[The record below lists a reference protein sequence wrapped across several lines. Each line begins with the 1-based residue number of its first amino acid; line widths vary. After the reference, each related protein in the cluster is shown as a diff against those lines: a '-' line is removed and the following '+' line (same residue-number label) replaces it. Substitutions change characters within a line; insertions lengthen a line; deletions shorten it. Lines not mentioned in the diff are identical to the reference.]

1 MFELSDEL
9 DITVVSDIGID
20 KKSAFII
27 DNFYKDPDAVRF
39 ISIRGQG
46 GGMSGGMPGN
56 RVCFPTNEIRN
67 LKPLFDQICFDE
79 DIWGRPTDKD
89 KYESSWGN
97 ASYMCNFITSESIV
111 EMPGGLIPHQDTYEL
126 DPHPNQFGVVI
137 YLNVPEECNGG
148 TSIWSYNG
156 QMTVKD
162 KLHDLLSKL
171 EREKATYEEVQEVM
185 SSSFNKEHVLE
196 MKYNRAVVYPTDIL
210 HSAELKSEWFK
221 EYPRIAQVLFL

>member
-1 MFELSDEL
+1 MFELNDEL

-20 KKSAFII
+20 KRSAVII
-27 DNFYKDPDAVRF
+27 DNFYRNPDEIR
-39 ISIRGQG
+39 SIRGED
-46 GGMSGGMPGN
+46 GGMKGGMPGD

-67 LKPLFDQICFDE
+67 IKPIFDE
-79 DIWGRPTDKD
+79 LCLDEEIWGRPTDRD
-89 KYESSWGN
+89 KYESSWGK

-126 DPHPNQFGVVI
+126 SPHPNQFGVVI
-137 YLNVPEECNGG
+137 YLNTPEECNGG
-148 TSIWSYNG
+148 TSMWSYQG
-156 QMTVKD
+156 KMTVKD
-162 KLHDLLSKL
+162 RLHGILSTL
-171 EREKATYEEVQEVM
+171 EKERATYERVQGVLN
-185 SSSFNKEHVLE
+185 SDFNKEYVLE